1 MELVEKFDIKQIE
14 KNVQNDLKDKDISKL
29 IQQDDTKKN
38 EIMFIEGP
46 ENSN

>member
-29 IQQDDTKKN
+29 IQQDDTKK
-38 EIMFIEGP
+38 MK
-46 ENSN
+46 

>member
-29 IQQDDTKKN
+29 IQQDDTKKK
-38 EIMFIEGP
+38 
-46 ENSN
+46 